1 MNQSSNPPPHGTPPT
16 RRRVPKRIFFF
27 SGLAIIAIVVFCIA
41 NASGFSSMFA
51 KLGDVLA
58 PLLIGGV
65 IAYLCN
71 PILKFYEYVVFRKM
85 GKSNLRRVL
94 SLLLTVLSALGI
106 LAIILALIVPELID
120 SISQLVNNY
129 EFYLNSLLAFVQSII
144 NKLNLAVDI
153 SDVQKFTHFI
163 EDMFGTAED
172 AVAKFLSALQGF
184 TESVNLIDNIWAFMT
199 NLFNTFKNLIL
210 GIFIAFYILSSK
222 EKRKAQISKFRAAYF
237 SDSQNDKI
245 TSVVQLVDKTF
256 GGFIKGVLLDAL
268 AVGVLMFLS
277 LSLFRISEYALLIAA
292 ICAATNIIPVFGPFI
307 GAIPSGLIVLISTPE
322 KFVWFVVLVVLIQ
335 QIDGNI
341 LCPLI
346 QGNNTGISSLAV
358 LVAITI
364 MGGFFG
370 IIGMVIGVP
379 VFAVIIELFKQS
391 IENKLRARGKSTD
404 TTDYYPSNAV
414 GNAEEDVYY
423 EHAHWRYK
431 YDHSRM
437 KPHIDKLL
445 AAIGRLWNKKD
456 DYDYDNDPDHRLD

>member
-1 MNQSSNPPPHGTPPT
+1 MNNSPNQPPQNDPPV
-16 RRRVPKRIFFF
+16 RRRIPKRVFFF
-27 SGLAIIAIVVFCIA
+27 GGLAIIAIIVFCIA
-41 NASGFSSMFA
+41 NATGFASMFT

-58 PLLIGGV
+58 PLLIGGA

-85 GKSNLRRVL
+85 GKSNLRRGL
-94 SLLLTVLSALGI
+94 SLLSTVLTSLGI
-106 LAIILALIVPELID
+106 LAVIIALILPELIE
-120 SISQLVNNY
+120 SITQLVNNY
-129 EFYLNSLLAFVQSII
+129 EFYLNSLLSFVQSII
-144 NKLNLAVDI
+144 DKLHLAVDI

-163 EDMFGTAED
+163 EDMFGTAEE
-172 AVAKFLSALQGF
+172 AVAKLLSALQGL
-184 TESVNLIDNIWAFMT
+184 TESVDIIDNIWAFVT

-237 SDSQNDKI
+237 SDSQNEKI
-245 TSVVQLVDKTF
+245 TSVARLIDKTF
-256 GGFIKGVLLDAL
+256 GGFIKGVLLDGL
-268 AVGVLMFLS
+268 AVGVLMFLC
-277 LSLFRISEYALLIAA
+277 LTLFRISEYALLIAA
-292 ICAATNIIPVFGPFI
+292 ICAVTNVIPVFGPFI

-322 KFVWFVVLVVLIQ
+322 KFVWFVVLVILIQ

-341 LCPLI
+341 LCPII
-346 QGNNTGISSLAV
+346 QGNNTGVSSLAV
-358 LVAITI
+358 LVAITV

-379 VFAVIIELFKQS
+379 VFAVIIELCKQA

-423 EHAHWRYK
+423 ERAHWKYK
-431 YDHSRM
+431 YDHSRL

-445 AAIGRLWNKKD
+445 AAVRRIWTQKD
-456 DYDYDNDPDHRLD
+456 AYDYDNDPDHRLD